1 MRHQTWASANGRST
15 GNLKNTT
22 LKSRYLHGWQLAF
35 ISIIS
40 LFMIQGT
47 CRFSTNEA
55 SIDPQAKTVKV
66 NYIENKARYVN
77 PLLSPR
83 LTEKLRQK
91 IVNQTR
97 LSQTNGEADY
107 EISGVIT
114 DYSVSTSGI
123 SNQQVASNNLNV
135 TVSILF
141 RNRIDEKKNQ
151 ETSITRNFPFS
162 STLSLQ
168 QAEQQLADQIINN
181 LTDEIFNKI
190 FSNW

>member
-1 MRHQTWASANGRST
+1 M
-15 GNLKNTT
+15 KDV
-22 LKSRYLHGWQLAF
+22 
-35 ISIIS
+35 SI
-40 LFMIQGT
+40 
-47 CRFSTNEA
+47 E
-55 SIDPQAKTVKV
+55 PEAKTVKV

-107 EISGVIT
+107 EIFGTIT

-135 TVSILF
+135 TVSLTFKNKI
-141 RNRIDEKKNQ
+141 NEKKNF

-168 QAEQQLADQIINN
+168 QAEAQLAEQIINN
-181 LTDEIFNKI
+181 LADEIFNKI
-190 FSNW
+190 FSSW

>member
-1 MRHQTWASANGRST
+1 MVLMIVA
-15 GNLKNTT
+15 LV
-22 LKSRYLHGWQLAF
+22 
-35 ISIIS
+35 SIK
-40 LFMIQGT
+40 GT
-47 CRFSTNEA
+47 CRYSMKDV
-55 SIDPQAKTVKV
+55 SIEPEAKTVKV

-107 EISGVIT
+107 EIFGTVT

-135 TVSILF
+135 TVNLVF
-141 RNRIDEKKNQ
+141 KNRINEKKNF

-162 STLSLQ
+162 STLSLP
-168 QAEQQLADQIINN
+168 QAEAQLNEQIINN